1 MPETKVPAI
10 KNIPAKTDPE
20 TKLALESIKEAVEV
34 RLGRRGDPKDRAVT
48 LRELIESGLATDLAQ
63 SPYNPN
69 TGATGFGPISELP
82 GDVEV
87 PPTPINLR
95 AETLFKDIALFW
107 HTSRSFNPPYGNHA
121 STEIWRSQTEDL
133 SSAIAAGPLA
143 GGVGGFSY
151 TDTSTEYDRTYYYWV
166 RYISTKGVPGPWSNM
181 ASATTVEDIGATMRL
196 LSEELS
202 NLPGYNLL
210 QTGATAATI
219 IKSSGA
225 PSARP
230 NGDALQLNDMW
241 FDTDDGQIYTR
252 NAANNAW
259 VAARDATLVSVFGTT
274 SFTGSTLSAA
284 MASAQSDVVTLTN
297 NNTARASE
305 INSLT
310 ATVSTKAKTFVQ
322 DNPPTAIAVGDLWID
337 SNDNNKLYRASATGS
352 SNWVAVRDTANDS
365 KITVFTQTSQ
375 PTANNTGDLWFDTD
389 DSNKQ
394 YRWDG
399 SNWVEVRDVTSA
411 AAITSE
417 ASTRASADSANATLI
432 TNLSASVG
440 SGNDSGGAAYSASN
454 TIISHVNAT
463 DANAAAAYVLKVEAN
478 GAVAGMVL
486 EANASGSSTGSAIQF
501 QADKFAIWDGS
512 GSAGS
517 NSVAPFIV
525 DSGVVYIDVARIKD
539 GTIAEAK
546 IGTLSAE
553 KITTGFLNVSERID
567 ANVIDGDKIKA
578 GTIGAREI
586 TADSITADEI
596 SSDTITAN
604 ELLNANTLNVK
615 HFDNVSTD
623 IKSHLS
629 SGAYVPLSVEANVQ
643 SWSGTYPGQTIV
655 SSETSSV
662 VNIGCTTAN
671 VRNSAKYRVVVSGVY
686 GDIRNGTIQYS
697 YDNFSSIAATLSPT
711 MNANAGTYRTYVF
724 VWDGQIA
731 GLSTSQSTVYWRI
744 NWNVSSGQVNSTYQA
759 MYVTLDNTQ

>member
-230 NGDALQLNDMW
+230 NGDALQLNDIW

-259 VAARDATLVSVFGTT
+259 VAARDATLVNVFGTT
-274 SFTGSTLSAA
+274 SFTGSTLSSA
-284 MASAQSDVVTLTN
+284 MATAQSNIVTVTEAN
-297 NNTARASE
+297 SARVSE
-305 INSLT
+305 ITSLEAIT
-310 ATVSTKAKTFVQ
+310 NGFSSSST
-322 DNPPTAIAVGDLWID
+322 I
-337 SNDNNKLYRASATGS
+337 
-352 SNWVAVRDTANDS
+352 
-365 KITVFTQTSQ
+365 
-375 PTANNTGDLWFDTD
+375 
-389 DSNKQ
+389 
-394 YRWDG
+394 
-399 SNWVEVRDVTSA
+399 A
-411 AAITSE
+411 AAINTE
-417 ASTRASADSANATLI
+417 ATARASADSANATLI

-512 GSAGS
+512 GAAGS

-567 ANVIDGDKIKA
+567 ANVIDGDKIIA
-578 GTIGAREI
+578 GTITTRELTSNFI
-586 TADSITADEI
+586 TANEI
-596 SSDTITAN
+596 NSDTITAN
-604 ELLNANTLNVK
+604 DLLSTDTLNVK
-615 HFDNVSTD
+615 HFDNVSTN
-623 IKSHLS
+623 IKSHLA

>member
-48 LRELIESGLATDLAQ
+48 LRELIDSGLATDLAQ

-69 TGATGFGPISELP
+69 TGATGFGPPSELP

-87 PPTPINLR
+87 PPVPINLR

-151 TDTSTEYDRTYYYWV
+151 TDTSTEYNRTYYYWV

-196 LSEELS
+196 LSEELA
-202 NLPGYNLL
+202 NLPGYNLI
-210 QTGATAATI
+210 TTTAAAATV
-219 IKSSGA
+219 IKQSSSPSVRADGSAIGA
-225 PSARP
+225 F
-230 NGDALQLNDMW
+230 DIW
-241 FDTDDGQIYTR
+241 FDTDDSQVYTR

-259 VAARDATLVSVFGTT
+259 VAGRDATLVNVFGAT
-274 SFTGSTLSAA
+274 SFTGNTLTAA
-284 MASAQSDVVTLTN
+284 MASAQADVITVTNSQNATATAVTNLTSTVTGN
-297 NNTARASE
+297 NNTLTASV
-305 INSLT
+305 NSL
-310 ATVSTKAKTFVQ
+310 STT
-322 DNPPTAIAVGDLWID
+322 
-337 SNDNNKLYRASATGS
+337 
-352 SNWVAVRDTANDS
+352 TANL
-365 KITVFTQTSQ
+365 
-375 PTANNTGDLWFDTD
+375 NGD
-389 DSNKQ
+389 
-394 YRWDG
+394 
-399 SNWVEVRDVTSA
+399 
-411 AAITSE
+411 
-417 ASTRASADSANATLI
+417 
-432 TNLSASVG
+432 
-440 SGNDSGGAAYSASN
+440 
-454 TIISHVNAT
+454 VNAMF
-463 DANAAAAYVLKVEAN
+463 VLQVATESN
-478 GAVAGMVL
+478 GSKSAAGMVIGSN
-486 EANASGSSTGSAIQF
+486 ANSGSGATSYVQF
-501 QADKFAIWDGS
+501 RADTFAIWNPS
-512 GSAGS
+512 TTST
-517 NSVAPFIV
+517 VAPFIITNN
-525 DSGVVYIDVARIKD
+525 VVYIDTARIKD
-539 GTIAEAK
+539 ASITEAK

-553 KITTGFLNVSERID
+553 KITTGTLNVADLID
-567 ANVIDGDKIKA
+567 ANAIDADKITA
-578 GTIGAREI
+578 GTIGVRELGANFI
-586 TADSITADEI
+586 TANEI
-596 SSDTITAN
+596 NADTITAN
-604 ELLNANTLNVK
+604 DLLSTNTLNVK
-615 HFDNVSTD
+615 HFDNVSTN
-623 IKSHLS
+623 IKSHLA

-744 NWNVSSGQVNSTYQA
+744 NWNVSGGQVNSTYQA
-759 MYVTLDNTQ
+759 LYVTLDNTQ

>member
-10 KNIPAKTDPE
+10 KNIPANIEPE

-48 LRELIESGLATDLAQ
+48 LRELIDSGLATDLAQ

-69 TGATGFGPISELP
+69 TGATGFGPPSELP

-87 PPTPINLR
+87 PPVPINLR

-151 TDTSTEYDRTYYYWV
+151 TDTSTEYNRTYYYWV

-196 LSEELS
+196 LSEELA
-202 NLPGYNLL
+202 NLPGYNLI
-210 QTGATAATI
+210 TTTAAAATV
-219 IKSSGA
+219 IKQSSSPSVRADGSAIGA
-225 PSARP
+225 F
-230 NGDALQLNDMW
+230 DIW
-241 FDTDDGQIYTR
+241 FDTDDSQVYTR

-259 VAARDATLVSVFGTT
+259 VAGRDATLVNVFGAT
-274 SFTGSTLSAA
+274 SFTGNTLTAA
-284 MASAQSDVVTLTN
+284 MASAQADVITVTNSQNATATAVTNLTSTVTGN
-297 NNTARASE
+297 NNTLTASV
-305 INSLT
+305 NSL
-310 ATVSTKAKTFVQ
+310 STT
-322 DNPPTAIAVGDLWID
+322 
-337 SNDNNKLYRASATGS
+337 
-352 SNWVAVRDTANDS
+352 TANL
-365 KITVFTQTSQ
+365 
-375 PTANNTGDLWFDTD
+375 NGD
-389 DSNKQ
+389 
-394 YRWDG
+394 
-399 SNWVEVRDVTSA
+399 
-411 AAITSE
+411 
-417 ASTRASADSANATLI
+417 
-432 TNLSASVG
+432 
-440 SGNDSGGAAYSASN
+440 
-454 TIISHVNAT
+454 VNAMF
-463 DANAAAAYVLKVEAN
+463 VLQVATESN
-478 GAVAGMVL
+478 GSKSAAGMVIGSN
-486 EANASGSSTGSAIQF
+486 ANSGSGATSYVQF
-501 QADKFAIWDGS
+501 RADTFAIWNPS
-512 GSAGS
+512 TTST
-517 NSVAPFIV
+517 VAPFIITNN
-525 DSGVVYIDVARIKD
+525 VVYIDTARIKD
-539 GTIAEAK
+539 ASITEAK

-553 KITTGFLNVSERID
+553 KITTGTLNVADLID
-567 ANVIDGDKIKA
+567 ANAIDADKITA
-578 GTIGAREI
+578 GTIGVRELGANFI
-586 TADSITADEI
+586 TANEI
-596 SSDTITAN
+596 NADTITAN
-604 ELLNANTLNVK
+604 DLLSTNTLNVK
-615 HFDNVSTD
+615 HFDNVSTN
-623 IKSHLS
+623 IKSHLA
-629 SGAYVPLSVEANVQ
+629 SGAYVTLSVEANVQ

-744 NWNVSSGQVNSTYQA
+744 NWNVSGGQVNSTYQA
-759 MYVTLDNTQ
+759 LYVTLDNTQ